1 MLGRTVRAT
10 ALTSRGSKRAPS
22 SSLAIARAT
31 VTPSF
36 APGGERAPPTNACA
50 TASLSRMDAFEM
62 KRVSRLLSARRTR
75 IVSGLSGSQHCCT
88 GESARDEPLIGLRV
102 DSVGMHRN
110 FREKVMEEAEQAR
123 VPRAEGLLE
132 EGRALRRVLGLLVE
146 CTRESV
152 PERQRWLLVEL
163 LPKSCTV
170 SQRRPR
176 RTVAST
182 FIASSRKTTCVT

>member
-75 IVSGLSGSQHCCT
+75 IVSGLLGSQHCCT
-88 GESARDEPLIGLRV
+88 GESARGEPLIGLRV
-102 DSVGMHRN
+102 DSVGVHRDL
-110 FREKVMEEAEQAR
+110 REKVVEETEQAR

-132 EGRALRRVLGLLVE
+132 EGRALRRVFRLLIKSARERVPKRQRRLLVE
-146 CTRESV
+146 FLRML
-152 PERQRWLLVEL
+152 WM
-163 LPKSCTV
+163 V
-170 SQRRPR
+170 SQRRREGQPR
-176 RTVAST
+176 AP
-182 FIASSRKTTCVT
+182 SSPRLGKPPA